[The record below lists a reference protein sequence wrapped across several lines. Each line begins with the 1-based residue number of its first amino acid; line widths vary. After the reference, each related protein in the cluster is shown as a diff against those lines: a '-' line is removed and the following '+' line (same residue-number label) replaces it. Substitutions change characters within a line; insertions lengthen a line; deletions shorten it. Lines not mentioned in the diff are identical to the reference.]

1 MSPIA
6 TKKLN
11 FLKSVFSS
19 SFGLF
24 QLTASLV
31 LNLGFL
37 PVLSAQMDLKPTAT
51 EALLNVSVVDFKKN
65 PKPNEVIRFVNTTS
79 KEVFAKTSNAE
90 GKCQFLLPKGHVYSI
105 QYRNYSKD
113 VEYSQVAIPN
123 ARGMLKIEVLVRF
136 QTTRTYT
143 LDNVHFATGKAELEK
158 ASYKSLDELANMM
171 KANPSMEIEIGGHT
185 DNVGS
190 PQANLKLSQERAES
204 VRHYLIS
211 AGIQPSRIIAKGYGD
226 TQPVSDNS
234 TEEGRSENRR
244 TEVRILK
251 E

>member
-1 MSPIA
+1 MKNTSTWA
-6 TKKLN
+6 FRLSQR
-11 FLKSVFSS
+11 LVWSWVL
-19 SFGLF
+19 SFGL
-24 QLTASLV
+24 
-31 LNLGFL
+31 L
-37 PVLSAQMDLKPTAT
+37 PTLWGQMDLKPTAT

-90 GKCQFLLPKGHVYSI
+90 GKCQFLLPKGHAYSI
-105 QYRNYSKD
+105 QYKNYSKD

-136 QTTRTYT
+136 QAARTYT
-143 LDNVHFATGKAELEK
+143 LDNVHFATGKAELAK
-158 ASYKSLDELANMM
+158 VSYKSLEELGNMM
-171 KANPSMEIEIGGHT
+171 KTNPNLEIEIGGHT

-190 PQANLKLSQERAES
+190 PQANLKLSQDRAES
-204 VRHYLIS
+204 VRQYLIKV
-211 AGIQPSRIIAKGYGD
+211 GIQPNRIIAKGYGD

-234 TEEGRSENRR
+234 TEEGRGENRR